1 MVAST
6 GCSKGPSFSNAFNR
20 TRRYRNKF
28 VHRRDSVSLA
38 GMNEKEI
45 EARMKVGL
53 VTAADEE
60 YSDEDEDVR

>member
-1 MVAST
+1 
-6 GCSKGPSFSNAFNR
+6 
-20 TRRYRNKF
+20 
-28 VHRRDSVSLA
+28 
-38 GMNEKEI
+38 MNEKEI